1 MSELSLASLR
11 KTRNQRRRKKKPD
24 GSGIDASL
32 NTAFLLMPV
41 WAVGHGL
48 ATADGVLVSGAIGV
62 GGALLVGFG
71 GALFA
76 GMLNGPLQPPWDDLV
91 GYLLAATGGLAWWIT
106 RDAYPPLLVATLA
119 ACAYGLFAVFFRLE
133 RRKKAR
139 AAADGAAADA
149 VAALPDD
156 TVRRLEGL
164 PPDLTAAVRAPL
176 DRALADFAALHP
188 FLARDLADDPE
199 VDAAATLRDAVRT
212 VDALARRADRL
223 RRLHAA
229 AADRDSPDVRA
240 AVAEAQRH
248 FEQLAAD
255 LHAAADAVLVYA
267 GTQGDDGASR
277 LRERADALRLTADAF
292 AELEAD

>member
-1 MSELSLASLR
+1 MSELSLAGLR
-11 KTRNQRRRKKKPD
+11 RSRNQRRRKKKPD
-24 GSGIDASL
+24 GSGLDASL
-32 NTAFLLMPV
+32 NAAMLLIPV
-41 WAVGHGL
+41 WAIGHGL
-48 ATADGVLVSGAIGV
+48 ATDDGFLISAAIGL
-62 GGALLVGFG
+62 GGALLIGFG

-76 GMLNGPLQPPWDDLV
+76 GMLNGPLQPPWDDLL
-91 GYLLAATGGLAWWIT
+91 GYLIAATAGLGWWLT
-106 RDAYPPLLVATLA
+106 REAYPPLLVAVLA
-119 ACAYGLFAVFFRLE
+119 LCAYGLFLIFFRLG
-133 RRKKAR
+133 RRKKA
-139 AAADGAAADA
+139 AAAAAQAASDA

-164 PPDLTAAVRAPL
+164 PKDLSPAIAAPL

-188 FLARDLADDPE
+188 FLTGDLADDPE

-248 FEQLAAD
+248 FERLAAD

-277 LRERADALRLTADAF
+277 LRERADALRLAADAL
-292 AELEAD
+292 AELEAE